1 MEMIESMDVME
12 TSQASHDIF
21 GEMISAPAANALDP
35 DFIETLRS
43 LGVDGAH
50 LELSDDVLNEPV
62 EILLNLVKTDDIN
75 PWDLDIVDITDKFLA
90 KIESMKMMD
99 LRISGRTLL
108 YAAVLLRMKS
118 TGIVVEEEEDDD
130 FGFDDGMDFYDVE
143 DYPVPKLPIRRI
155 ATRPVTLQELINE
168 LKKAENVEFKRKE
181 RVRIRKIIE
190 MEAATTDEVLGI
202 AHEENI
208 IERVTLLGDQLIDA
222 FKERTCV
229 PFSELMNGNRSE
241 NVMNYISLLFLATD
255 KKIMLTQKE
264 LFGELYIH
272 PSGSTFDDVDI
283 GNM

>member
-1 MEMIESMDVME
+1 MIESMEVMKI
-12 TSQASHDIF
+12 SQTSHDIF
-21 GEMISAPAANALDP
+21 GNIIPMPSANALDP

-43 LGVDGAH
+43 LGVDESH
-50 LELSDDVLNEPV
+50 LDLSDDVLNEPV
-62 EILLNLVKTDDIN
+62 EILLNLVKNDDIN
-75 PWDLDIVDITDKFLA
+75 PWDIDIVYITDKFLA
-90 KIESMKMMD
+90 QIEDMKIMD

-108 YAAVLLRMKS
+108 YAAILLRMKS
-118 TGIVVEEEEDDD
+118 TGIVVEEVEED

-143 DYPVPKLPIRRI
+143 DYPVPKFPIRRI

-168 LKKAENVEFKRKE
+168 LKRAENVEFKRKE

-190 MEAATTDEVLGI
+190 MEATTTDEVLGI

-208 IERVTLLGDQLIDA
+208 IGRVMLLGEQLLDA
-222 FKERTCV
+222 FKDRTCV
-229 PFSELMNGNRSE
+229 PFSELMNGDRSE

-272 PSGSTFDDVDI
+272 PGGSTFDDFDE
-283 GNM
+283 GNT